1 MTDSDSAVAEL
12 KGVSVLVTG
21 AAGFIG
27 SHLVRRLLADGA
39 KVSAV
44 VEPGVSVFRIQDIL
58 SRLSVFELDLGDP
71 KAIQAAAGEAR
82 PRKIFHLAAR
92 TNVARG
98 FSQVDASLDN
108 IRLSLNLIR
117 TLENGVCDAF
127 VSTGTCEEYGDNAAP
142 FREDQIPKPVSP
154 YSASKAAITLYC
166 QMFHKTQG
174 LPIVVLRPFL
184 AYGPCEDPSR
194 FISTA
199 ITATLTGR
207 ELPMTGGEQTREFNY
222 VSDIVDGFVKASCS
236 PAAIGEIINI
246 GNGIEYTLK
255 DVVERIS
262 SIAGRPL
269 TARFGALPYRS
280 GEAWHFY
287 GDNTKAKRLLNWSP
301 KVDLDAGLRMTI
313 DWYRKQSIQPGT
325 P

>member
-1 MTDSDSAVAEL
+1 MIDSDSKAADL
-12 KGVSVLVTG
+12 KGVPVLVTG

-27 SHLVRRLLADGA
+27 SHLTRRLLSEGA
-39 KVSAV
+39 RVSAV
-44 VEPGVSVFRIQDIL
+44 IEPGVSVPRIQDIL
-58 SRLSVFELDLGDP
+58 SRISVREMDLGDS
-71 KAIQAAAGEAR
+71 QAVQEAVREVR

-127 VSTGTCEEYGDNAAP
+127 VCTGTCEEYGDNAAP
-142 FREDQIPKPVSP
+142 FREDQIPRPVSP

-184 AYGPCEDPSR
+184 TYGPHEDPSR

-199 ITATLTGR
+199 IVATLTGR

-222 VSDIVDGFVKASCS
+222 VSDIVDGFVRASCS
-236 PAAIGEIINI
+236 PGAIGEIINI

-255 DVVERIS
+255 EVVERIS
-262 SIAGRPL
+262 SIAGRPV
-269 TARFGALPYRS
+269 TARFGALPYRP
-280 GEAWHFY
+280 GETWHFY
-287 GDNTKAKRLLNWSP
+287 GDNAKAKKLLGWAP
-301 KVDLDAGLRMTI
+301 RVDLDTGLRTTLE
-313 DWYRKQSIQPGT
+313 WYRTQSL
-325 P
+325 